1 MQISGWKRVPVLEE
15 CINVHELVESQRS
28 IPRTLFPGGNMYEW
42 VLVFDD
48 GKRSKF
54 EVVQMR

>member
-28 IPRTLFPGGNMYEW
+28 IPRTLFPGGNMYE
-42 VLVFDD
+42 
-48 GKRSKF
+48 
-54 EVVQMR
+54 